1 MQPLTRGCENNFMN
15 VPLNTF
21 SHEAWRSLTH
31 KKNSQERVTSS
42 CTTVVFFVNVAK
54 WIEIARRTQI
64 QILMIEKRFF
74 SADI

>member
-42 CTTVVFFVNVAK
+42 CTTVVF
-54 WIEIARRTQI
+54 
-64 QILMIEKRFF
+64 L
-74 SADI
+74 